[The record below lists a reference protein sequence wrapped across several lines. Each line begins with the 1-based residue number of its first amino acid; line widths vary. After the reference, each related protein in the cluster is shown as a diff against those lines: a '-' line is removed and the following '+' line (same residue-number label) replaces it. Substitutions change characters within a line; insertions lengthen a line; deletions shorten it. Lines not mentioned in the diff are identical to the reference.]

1 MTKSSMLGA
10 LAVAVLAVA
19 CQDERRRPVTA
30 PAAAQLK
37 DTVFYVTVSDA
48 NPTVGATVTVTAN
61 VAQRPGFKPVGS
73 FKARLLYD
81 ATGLT
86 FLRESK
92 LPSGI
97 RALNPQRGDI
107 IAAGAAV
114 DGFQDGRLFA
124 AAFTVQNP
132 AALSSLA
139 LEVEELNGA
148 DFVDQLPKVRRG
160 SVRLPRTFRKG

>member
-1 MTKSSMLGA
+1 MTRGSILGA
-10 LAVAVLAVA
+10 VLVAVLAVA
-19 CQDERRRPVTA
+19 CRDERRRPVTA
-30 PAAAQLK
+30 PAAAQLR

-61 VAQRPGFKPVGS
+61 IAQRPGFKPVGS
-73 FKARLLYD
+73 FKVHLLYD
-81 ATGLT
+81 VTGLT

-139 LEVEELNGA
+139 LEVEELNGT
-148 DFVDQLPKVRRG
+148 DFVDQLPKMRRG
-160 SVRLPRTFRKG
+160 SVRLPRTLRKG

>member
-1 MTKSSMLGA
+1 MTKSSILGA
-10 LAVAVLAVA
+10 LAVAVLTVA
-19 CQDERRRPVTA
+19 CQDEHRRPATA
-30 PAAAQLK
+30 PGAALRS
-37 DTVFYVTVSDA
+37 DTLFFVTVSEA
-48 NPTVGATVTVTAN
+48 TPSVGATVTVTAN
-61 VAQRPGFKPVGS
+61 VARRPDFKPVAS
-73 FKARLLYD
+73 FKAHLLYD

-124 AAFTVQNP
+124 ATFTVENP

-139 LEVEELNGA
+139 LEVEELNGT
-148 DFVDQLPKVRRG
+148 DFIDQLPKVRRG